1 MINLHLSL
9 YYQLR
14 FNFKLSVK
22 YKNSQ
27 ILCLIFEKKQAMFNA
42 AIRDRNYQI
51 NIDKDQVL
59 IDDKEFDFDLAK
71 LSQGKYHVIS
81 NNKSFT
87 VELVSLDKEKKV
99 VEVKVNNSV
108 YQVSLKDKMDEL
120 LEKLGMDSLLEVKTE
135 NLKAPMPGLILEIA
149 VEKGQ
154 EIAKG
159 DKLLILEAMKMENVI
174 KASGDGIIDA
184 IKVEVGN
191 SVDNGQVLITFE

>member
-1 MINLHLSL
+1 
-9 YYQLR
+9 
-14 FNFKLSVK
+14 
-22 YKNSQ
+22 
-27 ILCLIFEKKQAMFNA
+27 MFNA
-42 AIRDRNYQI
+42 TIKDKNYQI

-59 IDDKEFDFDLAK
+59 IDDQEFDFDLVK
-71 LSQGKYHVIS
+71 LSEGKYHVIS
-81 NNKSFT
+81 NRKSYS

-120 LEKLGMDSLLEVKTE
+120 LAKLGMDSLLEAKTE
-135 NLKAPMPGLILEIA
+135 DLKAPMPGLILEIA

-174 KASGDGIIDA
+174 KAAGDGIVDA
-184 IKVEVGN
+184 IKVKVGN